1 MSTDAT
7 RLFYTFEQHMI
18 YQRKGDFMEIYIVQ
32 PGDSVYSIA
41 QQYGVSPSRIVY
53 DNGLLSPDGIV
64 PGQALL
70 ILIPE
75 IVHTVGQ
82 GDSIFS
88 ISAEYDISPLE
99 LLRNN
104 PYLTNNNYL
113 AAGQQLVISYRVQK
127 GRKARLSGFVYPSVR
142 QNILRA
148 VVPYATYLMIFGY
161 GFREDGSIISVED
174 KEIIAIAHENRTA
187 VLLSLSLI
195 EETGGFN
202 TNKLAALLTNI
213 EFQNRVI
220 SGMIAEIN
228 AKGCQGMDIDMEY
241 IPGGYRDEF
250 TAFVENSA
258 QQLHAAG
265 LTLNIDL
272 APKYSDEQQ
281 GLLYE
286 AHNYPLL
293 GQAADLAFLM
303 TYEWGYMYG
312 PPMAIAP
319 INNVSRVLDYALTE
333 IAPEKLFLGIPNY
346 AYDWTLPFVQG
357 QSAAQVIGNITAADR
372 AFIYG
377 AEIQFDE
384 ASQSPFYYYTA
395 ADGTTHNVW
404 FEDVRSISAKYQ
416 LIDSSGIAGGG
427 YWNFMRAFPQGY
439 LLFNNTFIIEKVYPY
454 PD

>member
-1 MSTDAT
+1 
-7 RLFYTFEQHMI
+7 
-18 YQRKGDFMEIYIVQ
+18 MEIYIVQ
-32 PGDSVYSIA
+32 AGDTVYSIA
-41 QQYGVSPSRIVY
+41 QQYGVSPSRIIY
-53 DNGLLSPDGIV
+53 DNGLLSPEGIV

-75 IVHTVGQ
+75 IIHTVRQ
-82 GDSIFS
+82 GESIFS
-88 ISAEYDISPLE
+88 VSAEYGISTLE

-104 PYLTNNNYL
+104 PYLTNNSFL
-113 AAGQQLVISYRVQK
+113 AEGQQLVISYRVQK
-127 GRKARLSGFVYPSVR
+127 GRRARLSGFVYPNVR
-142 QNILRA
+142 KNILRA

-161 GFREDGSIISVED
+161 GFREDGSIITVDDS
-174 KEIIAIAHENRTA
+174 EIIAIAHENRTA

-195 EETGGFN
+195 DENGNFN
-202 TNKLAALLTNI
+202 TNKLVPLLTDI

-220 SGMIAEIN
+220 SGMIAEIT

-241 IPGGYRDEF
+241 IPAVYRNDF
-250 TAFVENSA
+250 TAFVKNSA

-265 LTLNIDL
+265 LILNIDL
-272 APKYSDEQQ
+272 APKYSAEQQ

-286 AHNYPLL
+286 AHDYPLL

-319 INNVSRVLDYALTE
+319 INNVSWVLDYALTE
-333 IAPEKLFLGIPNY
+333 IAPDKIYLGIPNY
-346 AYDWTLPFVQG
+346 AYDWTLPFIQG

-372 AFIYG
+372 AFLYG

-395 ADGTTHNVW
+395 DDGTTHNVW
-404 FEDVRSISAKYQ
+404 FEDVRSISAKYR
-416 LIDSSGIAGGG
+416 LIESRGIAGGG

-439 LLFNNTFIIEKVYPY
+439 LLFNNVFEIEKVYPF